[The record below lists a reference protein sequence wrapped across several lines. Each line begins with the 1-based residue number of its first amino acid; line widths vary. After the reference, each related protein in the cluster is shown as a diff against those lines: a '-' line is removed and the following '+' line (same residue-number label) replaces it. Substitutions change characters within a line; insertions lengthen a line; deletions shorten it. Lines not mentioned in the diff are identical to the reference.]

1 MIVHGVDFSQAME
14 MQDGVFPPILIGMV
28 RAGEAGGGLAEASG
42 KMAEYFER
50 EDETRKKIGT
60 AMVYPAFLSV
70 VSGGGYAIWLLASHK
85 AGRGSH
91 FAFGPFL
98 AAGVVISLLYGDK
111 LLAWYLVFL
120 RG

>member
-28 RAGEAGGGLAEASG
+28 RAGEAGGGLAEASE

-60 AMVYPAFLSV
+60 AMVYPAFLFLTV
-70 VSGGGYAIWLLASHK
+70 TAAVSYTHLIQQSTAHSFFHRSPRNSCRL
-85 AGRGSH
+85 
-91 FAFGPFL
+91 P
-98 AAGVVISLLYGDK
+98 D
-111 LLAWYLVFL
+111 
-120 RG
+120 